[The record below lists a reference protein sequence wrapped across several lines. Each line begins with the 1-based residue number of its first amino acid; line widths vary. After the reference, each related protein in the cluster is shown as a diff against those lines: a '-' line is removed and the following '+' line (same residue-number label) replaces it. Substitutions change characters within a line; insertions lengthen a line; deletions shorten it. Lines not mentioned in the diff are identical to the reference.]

1 MVPVQVRASSRDDAE
16 WIREVLVEHWGSTRI
31 VSRGKLRH
39 ADQLPCFIAVQS
51 SRRLGLTTYLIESD
65 QCEIVSMNS
74 LASGLGV
81 GSLLIDA
88 VKSAAISS
96 RCRRLWLITTNDN
109 TPALRFYQKRGFQLV
124 ALHRDAV
131 TQSRNLKPEIPALG
145 CDGIQV
151 RDEIEL
157 EILL

>member
-1 MVPVQVRASSRDDAE
+1 
-16 WIREVLVEHWGSTRI
+16 
-31 VSRGKLRH
+31 
-39 ADQLPCFIAVQS
+39 
-51 SRRLGLTTYLIESD
+51 
-65 QCEIVSMNS
+65 MNS